1 MAVDKVLVVDD
12 SVSALAH
19 IGGIVRDAGYT
30 VITATSGAEAVDKA
44 INDSPDVIFLD
55 IVMPE
60 MDGYAACRE
69 IKKNE
74 ATKYIPI
81 VFVSCKNIKA
91 DRLQAL
97 MQGVKGYL
105 TKPYS
110 EDEVVDQLTAFW

>member
-19 IGGIVRDAGYT
+19 IRGIVKDAGYT

-44 INDSPDVIFLD
+44 INDNPDVIFLD

-69 IKKNE
+69 IQKNKT
-74 ATKYIPI
+74 AKNIPV
-81 VFVSCKNIKA
+81 VFVSSKNKKA
-91 DRLQAL
+91 DRLRAL
-97 MQGVKGYL
+97 MQGGKGYL

-110 EDEVVDQLTAFW
+110 ADEVVDQLSAFW

>member
-19 IGGIVRDAGYT
+19 IRGIVRDAGYT

-44 INDSPDVIFLD
+44 ISDNPDVILLD

-69 IKKNE
+69 IQKNE
-74 ATKYIPI
+74 STKKIPI
-81 VFVSCKNIKA
+81 IFVSSKDGKV
-91 DRLQAL
+91 DRLRAL
-97 MQGVKGYL
+97 MQGGKGYL

-110 EDEVVDQLTAFW
+110 EDEVVDQLSVFW